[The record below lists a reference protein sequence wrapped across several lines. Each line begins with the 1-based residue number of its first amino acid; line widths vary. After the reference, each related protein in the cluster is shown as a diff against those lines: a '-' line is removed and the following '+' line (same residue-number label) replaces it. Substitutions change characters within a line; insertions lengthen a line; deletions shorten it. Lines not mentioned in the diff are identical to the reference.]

1 MKTNEALNCLADRDF
16 LDKVYHFAYHRC
28 DSAADADD
36 LCSDILL
43 AVLSSIRRQETI
55 DNFYA
60 YVWTI
65 ARRVYADFCER
76 RSGERQNVSLEN
88 CETPF
93 AVEENAIEDFIE
105 QDEER
110 EQLHRIY
117 REIAFLSKFYRDV
130 MVLYYLDGMK
140 VKDIAAKLG
149 VSETTVKQRLFSAR
163 NMIRKEV
170 TTMNE
175 RTYTLKPVSFHWV
188 GMGMPIGNDPSV
200 KAERAFSQ
208 NLIYLC
214 KEKPKTAKELSDELG
229 VPMPYVEE
237 ELAIQ
242 CAGENGTYGT
252 LRKLEDGRYAVN
264 ILVVDVEEYDTVS
277 RIPEKHLDEIV
288 ARIKTYVA
296 ENKERILAFPYLNEQ
311 KDVGFVLWSLINNMF
326 WNFVCK
332 VTNELEAKA
341 FPGIVPPERP
351 YTISAVASRDGQ
363 NGGWY
368 GYGNDGIR
376 ANMICGHHCVEFRNI
391 YGKYNKAHFHCGHS
405 ITDDPKLLLTI
416 RALGGLPVDSLSADD
431 AETAAK
437 AIECGYLVKKDG
449 ILTPAMVAVSLKDR
463 EDFFHLCKAFET
475 ADIKP
480 VISEIVDELAAFVK
494 AHIPAH
500 LMNEYSYYVQ
510 FFAFGR
516 LQPAV
521 IGALRDEGVLS
532 EQKSPLGPEGM
543 LLFVD

>member
-1 MKTNEALNCLADRDF
+1 MKTNEALNYLADRDF

-60 YVWTI
+60 YVWAI

-76 RSGERQNVSLEN
+76 RSGERQNISLEN

-93 AVEENAIEDFIE
+93 AAEEDSIEDFIE

-130 MVLYYLDGMK
+130 MVFYYLDGMK

-175 RTYTLKPVSFHWV
+175 RTYTLKPVSFSWV
-188 GMGMPIGNDPSV
+188 GTGYPSGNDPSL

-242 CAGENGTYGT
+242 CAGQNGTYGT
-252 LRKLEDGRYAVN
+252 LRKLEDGRYTVN
-264 ILVVDVEEYDTVS
+264 VHVVDYEEYDAVC
-277 RIPEKHLDEIV
+277 RISEKHLDEIV

-311 KDVGFVLWSLINNMF
+311 KDAGFVLWALMKTVFS
-326 WNFVCK
+326 NFANK
-332 VTNELEAKA
+332 IHNELETKA
-341 FPGIVPPERP
+341 FPGIVSPEHS
-351 YTISAVASRDGQ
+351 YTAVSVVAHEGQDINYQVYCLDGTA
-363 NGGWY
+363 GGQ
-368 GYGNDGIR
+368 
-376 ANMICGHHCVEFRNI
+376 ICGHKYVEFRNLH
-391 YGKYNKAHFHCGHS
+391 GKYNKVHFYCGHD
-405 ITDDPKLLLTI
+405 ITADPKLLLTI
-416 RALGGLPVDSLSADD
+416 RALGGLPIDSLSADD

-516 LQPAV
+516 LEPAV